1 MSNNQ
6 ETQIKQDIEQL
17 SQTLAETRAELKEL
31 PEAIAQETSKALTP
45 LQTMQDLLPQ
55 IAEAFDQVEATQR
68 DSLQQLSE
76 EMVSLSS
83 KELQSTVQPIK
94 EGLKQLNST
103 TKELRSLHP
112 ELLAM
117 TGQLQ
122 TSSDQLSAQIAAQ
135 RKELNQPLWRR
146 ALVTAAI
153 SITAAL
159 VVVIGQVALE
169 PTKTDPDTQADA
181 QWARQIWNKANE
193 QERALLMKIA
203 TRPAP

>member
-17 SQTLAETRAELKEL
+17 SQTLVETRAELKEL

-76 EMVSLSS
+76 EMVSMST
-83 KELQSTVQPIK
+83 KELQNTVQPIK
-94 EGLKQLNST
+94 ESLQQLNST
-103 TKELRSLHP
+103 TKELRALHP

-117 TGQLQ
+117 TAQLQ
-122 TSSDQLSAQIAAQ
+122 TTSDQLSAQIAAQ
-135 RKELNQPLWRR
+135 RKEQNKPLWRR

-153 SITAAL
+153 SVTTAL
-159 VVVIGQVALE
+159 VILIGQAALE
-169 PTKTDPDTQADA
+169 PTKADPDTQADA
-181 QWARQIWNKANE
+181 QWARQIWSKANE
-193 QERALLMKIA
+193 QERALLMQIV